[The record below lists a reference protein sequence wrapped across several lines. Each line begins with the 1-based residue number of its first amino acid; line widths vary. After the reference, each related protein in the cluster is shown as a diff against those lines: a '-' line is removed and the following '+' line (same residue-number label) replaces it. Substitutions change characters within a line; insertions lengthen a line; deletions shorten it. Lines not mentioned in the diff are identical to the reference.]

1 VCHFCISWGLQ
12 EKGFPVLLAEHL
24 FNRQMNI
31 WHAAHQGP
39 QNKPADHNPVEMM
52 CGGRR
57 PAAAQIQL
65 LLRQLKS
72 KTGREERKLP
82 DKN

>member
-1 VCHFCISWGLQ
+1 MLPT
-12 EKGFPVLLAEHL
+12 K
-24 FNRQMNI
+24 
-31 WHAAHQGP
+31 
-39 QNKPADHNPVEMM
+39 DHRINQQIINPMEMM

-57 PAAAQIQL
+57 PTAAQIQL